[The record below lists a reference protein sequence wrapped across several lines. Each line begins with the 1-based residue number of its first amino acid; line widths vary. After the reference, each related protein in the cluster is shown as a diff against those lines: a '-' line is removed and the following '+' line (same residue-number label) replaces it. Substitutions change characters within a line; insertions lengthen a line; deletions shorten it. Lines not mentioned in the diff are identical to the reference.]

1 MKKKR
6 PKTPRD
12 QFPIL
17 FEAVQMHRIFEDS
30 KTFADA
36 VPKKSVQKINS
47 LYLLNKEKAN
57 FDLKN
62 FVEEN
67 FEIPF
72 HKELRIQKTDNLR
85 LHLNHLWKLLK
96 RKDKPHAKKGS
107 LLPLP
112 FPYVVP
118 GGRFN
123 EVYYWDSYFTMMGLL
138 IAGKRKWAI
147 HMLNNFSFL
156 LEKYGRIPNGN
167 RSYYLS
173 RSQPPF
179 YALMVDLL
187 SKNSTQPQAFALKY
201 KKSILREYSFW
212 MKGSSR
218 LTEEK
223 KAHKRVVRI
232 LPSLVLNRYW
242 DERPDPREES
252 FREDRDLA
260 KKQATDPKNLFI
272 DVKAACE
279 SGWDFSSRWFP
290 NQNCDL
296 PIQTTDILPL
306 DLNCLLAFYEK
317 ILASLFQLK
326 GEKKKCKHFLNLYE
340 KRKKA
345 INTYFWNEEGGYY
358 TDWNW
363 RENKPTQSKNLAM
376 AFPLWLQLAPEDK
389 AQKTAKILKEEFLCY
404 GGLRTT
410 TVNSGEQWDAPNGW
424 APLQWV
430 AIEGLGFYK
439 QKKLAKD
446 IATRWLSLNEKIFK
460 ETGKMMEKYNVED
473 KDCLGGGG
481 EYPVQDGFGWTNGVY
496 LALSALYGGE
506 SFQRL

>member
-1 MKKKR
+1 MKKKW
-6 PKTPRD
+6 PKTPLD

-17 FEAVQMHRIFEDS
+17 FEEVQLLGIFKDS

-36 VPKKSVQKINS
+36 IPRKSAQKINS
-47 LYLLNKEKAN
+47 LYSLQKGEAN

-67 FEIPF
+67 FEIPS
-72 HKELRIQKTDNLR
+72 HNELCIQKTDHLT
-85 LHLNHLWKLLK
+85 LHLDNLWKLLK

-138 IAGKRKWAI
+138 CAGKRKWAI
-147 HMLNNFSFL
+147 HMLNNFTFL
-156 LEKYGRIPNGN
+156 LEHYGRIPNGN

-187 SKNSTQPQAFALKY
+187 SKTSGQPQAFALKY
-201 KKSILREYSFW
+201 KKSILKEYTFW
-212 MKGSSR
+212 MKGYSK
-218 LTEEK
+218 LTADNR
-223 KAHKRVVRI
+223 AHKRAVRI
-232 LPSLVLNRYW
+232 HPTLVLNRYW
-242 DERPDPREES
+242 DDRPEPRQES
-252 FREDRDLA
+252 FKEDSALA
-260 KKQATDPKNLFI
+260 KKHSTDPKNLFVH
-272 DVKAACE
+272 VKAACE
-279 SGWDFSSRWFP
+279 SGWDFSSRWYP
-290 NQNCDL
+290 SQNCEL

-306 DLNCLLAFYEK
+306 ELNCLLAFYEK
-317 ILASLFQLK
+317 TLASLTQLK
-326 GEKKKCKHFLNLYE
+326 REKKKFLKLY
-340 KRKKA
+340 KQRKKA
-345 INTYFWNEEGGYY
+345 INTYFWNEDGGYY

-376 AFPLWLQLAPEDK
+376 AFPLWLQLATEDK

-410 TVNSGEQWDAPNGW
+410 TVHSGEQWDAPNGW

-430 AIEGLGFYK
+430 AIQGLSFYK
-439 QKKLAKD
+439 QKKLAKE
-446 IATRWLSLNEKIFK
+446 IATRWLSLNEKVFK

-473 KDCLGGGG
+473 KECLGGGG

-496 LALSALYGGE
+496 LSLRALYGGE